1 MFRRK
6 VRLQQISQ
14 TYIQIMQ
21 TIKNLRAMEILDS
34 RGNPTMK
41 VFCELKD
48 GTTASASVPS
58 GASTGLHEALEL
70 RDGNPKRYNGLG
82 VSKAVKNVN
91 EEIMKELV
99 GKEFDQKSLDQTLI
113 KLDGTENKSRLG
125 GNAILGVSL
134 AFARA
139 TALSKKI
146 ELYEYLGELAE
157 NNDFKIP
164 TPMLNVINGGMHAD
178 SGLDIQEFMLIPVGF
193 DSFRKKIEVGAET
206 IHALKT
212 LLKEKGYAVS
222 VGDEGGFAPKLSTNE
237 EALDLMEAS
246 IKKAGYSPK
255 EIKLGMDVAASSF
268 YENKKER
275 YILKMNGKET
285 EATAT
290 ELVNWYEKIS
300 TEHPIISI
308 EDGLAE
314 DDWAGFIEME
324 KQLGEKIKIIGDDLT
339 VTNSIRIQMASEK
352 KAINGVIIKPNQI
365 GTLTET
371 IEAVKIAKESNLA
384 IVVSHR
390 SGDTEDT
397 FISDLAVGVS
407 ADYIKSGSLIRS
419 ERTSKYNR
427 LLEIEEKIL
436 FPR

>member
-1 MFRRK
+1 
-6 VRLQQISQ
+6 
-14 TYIQIMQ
+14 
-21 TIKNLRAMEILDS
+21 MEILDS

>member
-268 YENKKER
+268 YENKKES

>member
-1 MFRRK
+1 
-6 VRLQQISQ
+6 
-14 TYIQIMQ
+14 
-21 TIKNLRAMEILDS
+21 MEILDS

-268 YENKKER
+268 YENKKES